1 MKFID
6 IFKSL
11 GLTVAVSVLAAC
23 GDAKIGA
30 VQDSVPAGQEFS
42 YGEILGKA
50 KECSGDWTSEV
61 VNNRTIVT
69 YTCSVKLNDT
79 IKAAF
84 EKSHQQAM
92 ADLYTAAKNQMGW
105 HEGNVTTARG
115 ALHRTGYEVESA
127 KARLNELRSQIAR
140 GDESY
145 AALERSQDQSNQ
157 FRMSWPGTRE
167 RMLADIEQIETRER
181 EQVAALQA
189 RVDGFSA
196 WTDRYAEAI
205 EKTTEVVKKKITAQY
220 DAEQSVS
227 FKVAFLYR
235 ENLPAQMIKSTLTV
249 LGQERESTIWHY
261 LQVGRGVTDLVVS
274 YLREVRTMPVAEL
287 YSAAFPYVTDTST
300 SGYRLKDRPATSE

>member
-1 MKFID
+1 MKLID
-6 IFKSL
+6 TCKTL
-11 GLTVAVSVLAAC
+11 GLALAVTVLAAC
-23 GDAKIGA
+23 GDAKMVA

-50 KECSGDWTSEV
+50 KECSGEWTSEV
-61 VNNRTIVT
+61 VDNRTIVT
-69 YTCSVKLNDT
+69 YTCSVKLNNA

-92 ADLYTAAKNQMGW
+92 ADLETAAKNQMGW
-105 HEGNVTTARG
+105 HESNLTMARG
-115 ALHRTGYEVESA
+115 AQHRTGYEVESA
-127 KARLNELRSQIAR
+127 KGRLNELRSQIAR
-140 GDESY
+140 GDGSY
-145 AALERSQDQSNQ
+145 AALEHSQDQSNQ

-167 RMLADIEQIETRER
+167 RLLADVEQIETRER
-181 EQVAALQA
+181 DQVAALQA

-196 WTDRYAEAI
+196 WTDRYAEAVA
-205 EKTTEVVKKKITAQY
+205 KTTEIVKKKIAAKY

-249 LGQERESTIWHY
+249 LGQERESTIWQY

-287 YSAAFPYVTDTST
+287 YSEAFPYVTDTSS
-300 SGYRLKDRPATSE
+300 SGYMHKERPAASE